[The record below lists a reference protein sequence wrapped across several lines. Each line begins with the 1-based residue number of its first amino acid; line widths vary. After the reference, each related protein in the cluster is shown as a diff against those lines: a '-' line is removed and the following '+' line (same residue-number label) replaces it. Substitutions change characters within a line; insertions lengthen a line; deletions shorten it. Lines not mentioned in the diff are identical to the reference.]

1 MEVQIITPDS
11 TLFNG
16 EATLVV
22 VPGIDGQIGI
32 LNNHAPLVSSLVKGI
47 VKVKHDNKEDLFDI
61 PGGVVEVSLNKITVL
76 AS

>member
-11 TLFNG
+11 TLYNG

-32 LNNHAPLVSSLVKGI
+32 LNNHAPLVSSLVKGV
-47 VKVKHDNKEDLFDI
+47 VKVKHNEKEDLFDI

>member
-11 TLFNG
+11 TLFSG

-32 LNNHAPLVSSLVKGI
+32 LNNHAPLVSSLVKGV
-47 VKVKHDNKEDLFDI
+47 VKVKYNEKEDLFDI

>member
-32 LNNHAPLVSSLVKGI
+32 LNNHAPLVSSLVKGV
-47 VKVKHDNKEDLFDI
+47 VKVKHNDKEDLSDI
-61 PGGVVEVSLNKITVL
+61 PGGVVEVSSNKITVL

>member
-1 MEVQIITPDS
+1 MEVQIITPDT
-11 TLFNG
+11 TLYSG

-32 LNNHAPLVSSLVKGI
+32 LNNHAPLVSSLVKGT
-47 VKVKHDNKEDLFDI
+47 VKVKQNDKEEFFDI

>member
-11 TLFNG
+11 TLYNG

-32 LNNHAPLVSSLVKGI
+32 LNNHAPLVSSLVKGV
-47 VKVKHDNKEDLFDI
+47 VKVKYNEKEDLFDI

>member
-47 VKVKHDNKEDLFDI
+47 VKVKHNDKEDLFDI

>member
-32 LNNHAPLVSSLVKGI
+32 LNNHAPLVSSLVQGV
-47 VKVKHDNKEDLFDI
+47 VKVKHNEKEDLFDI

>member
-32 LNNHAPLVSSLVKGI
+32 LNNHAPLVSSLVKGV
-47 VKVKHDNKEDLFDI
+47 VKVKHNEKEDLFDI

>member
-32 LNNHAPLVSSLVKGI
+32 LNNHAPLVSSLVKGV
-47 VKVKHDNKEDLFDI
+47 VKVKHNDKEDLFDI
-61 PGGVVEVSLNKITVL
+61 AGGVVEVSSNKITVL

>member
-11 TLFNG
+11 TLFSG

-32 LNNHAPLVSSLVKGI
+32 LNNHAPLVSSLIKGI

>member
-32 LNNHAPLVSSLVKGI
+32 LNNHAPLVSSLVKGV
-47 VKVKHDNKEDLFDI
+47 VKVKYNEKEDLFDI

>member
-32 LNNHAPLVSSLVKGI
+32 LNNHAPLVSSLVKGV
-47 VKVKHDNKEDLFDI
+47 VKVKHDEKEDLFDI

>member
-11 TLFNG
+11 TLYNG

-32 LNNHAPLVSSLVKGI
+32 LNNHAPLVSSLVKGV
-47 VKVKHDNKEDLFDI
+47 VKVKHNEKEDLFDI
-61 PGGVVEVSLNKITVL
+61 PGGVVEVYSNKITVL

>member
-11 TLFNG
+11 TLFSG

-32 LNNHAPLVSSLVKGI
+32 LNNHAPLVSSLVKGV
-47 VKVKHDNKEDLFDI
+47 VKVKHNDKEDLFDI

>member
-22 VPGIDGQIGI
+22 VPGIDGKIGI

-47 VKVKHDNKEDLFDI
+47 VKVKHNDKEELFDI
-61 PGGVVEVSLNKITVL
+61 PGGVVEVSSNKITVL